1 MNYTDECINLNW
13 HSISLLNVDYKIM
26 SKALANRLKETL
38 PDLISSQQTA
48 YVENRFTGGR
58 GRVISCILEISN
70 VFNLR
75 GCIMTEEIEKAF
87 DSLSH
92 SFSLACL

>member
-1 MNYTDECINLNW
+1 MNCTDECINLNW

-38 PDLISSQQTA
+38 PDLISSQHTA
-48 YVENRFTGGR
+48 YVENRFTERR
-58 GRVISCILEISN
+58 GRVISGILEISN

-75 GCIMTEEIEKAF
+75 GYIITEDIEKAF
-87 DSLSH
+87 DCLSH